1 MQEGEVNMTKKEMR
15 KEAADRMRLLG
26 LLDEKE
32 QSVIRDFEEEHKVYV
47 SRTRNLYASPMNQ
60 GVMVGVLYEWSDEE
74 RTLVEKV
81 ENQFQILV
89 YHMIRNVTNVGILYA
104 MLSVSSYEE
113 EWTAE
118 RKALKGIKSDAA
130 NPLAYVWNAGLQEEE
145 ALDLSKGF
153 GEWGSILIVEGEGG
167 LCQIFPDYE

>member
-1 MQEGEVNMTKKEMR
+1 MTKEEMR
-15 KEAADRMRLLG
+15 KEAAERMRLLG

-47 SRTRNLYASPMNQ
+47 SRPMNL

-74 RTLVEKV
+74 RMLVEKV

-89 YHMIRNVTNVGILYA
+89 YHMIRNVTNAGILYA

-113 EWTAE
+113 EWPAE
-118 RKALKGIKSDAA
+118 RRALEGIETDGA
-130 NPLAYVWNAGLQEEE
+130 NLLAYVWNAGLQEEDG
-145 ALDLSKGF
+145 LDLSKGF
-153 GEWGSILIVEGEGG
+153 GEWGSILIAGGEGG

>member
-1 MQEGEVNMTKKEMR
+1 MTIEEMR
-15 KEAADRMRLLG
+15 KEAAERMRLLG

-32 QSVIRDFEEEHKVYV
+32 QSVIRDFEKEHKVYV
-47 SRTRNLYASPMNQ
+47 SRPMNM

-74 RTLVEKV
+74 RRLVEKV
-81 ENQFQILV
+81 EDRFQILV
-89 YHMIRNVTNVGILYA
+89 YHVIRNVTNVGILYA

-113 EWTAE
+113 EWQAE
-118 RKALKGIKSDAA
+118 RRALKGIETDGA
-130 NPLAYVWNAGLQEEE
+130 NPLAYVWNAGQQEEE

-153 GEWGSILIVEGEGG
+153 GEWGSILVVRGEGG

>member
-1 MQEGEVNMTKKEMR
+1 MQEGEVKKEMR

-47 SRTRNLYASPMNQ
+47 SRPKNL

>member
-1 MQEGEVNMTKKEMR
+1 MTKEQMR
-15 KEAADRMRLLG
+15 KEAAERMRMLG

-32 QSVIRDFEEEHKVYV
+32 QSAIRDFEEEHKVYV
-47 SRTRNLYASPMNQ
+47 SRPTNL

-74 RTLVEKV
+74 RKLIEKV

-89 YHMIRNVTNVGILYA
+89 YHVIRNVTNAGILYA

-113 EWTAE
+113 EWPAE
-118 RKALKGIKSDAA
+118 RKALKGIEADGA
-130 NPLAYVWNAGLQEEE
+130 NPLAYVWNAGLQDEE

-153 GEWGSILIVEGEGG
+153 GEWGSIFVVRGEGG

>member
-1 MQEGEVNMTKKEMR
+1 M
-15 KEAADRMRLLG
+15 
-26 LLDEKE
+26 
-32 QSVIRDFEEEHKVYV
+32 
-47 SRTRNLYASPMNQ
+47 NL

-74 RTLVEKV
+74 RKLIEKV

-89 YHMIRNVTNVGILYA
+89 YHVIRNVTNAGILYA

-113 EWTAE
+113 EWPAE
-118 RKALKGIKSDAA
+118 RKALKGIEADGA
-130 NPLAYVWNAGLQEEE
+130 NPLAYVWNAGLQDEE

-153 GEWGSILIVEGEGG
+153 GEWGSILVVGGEGG